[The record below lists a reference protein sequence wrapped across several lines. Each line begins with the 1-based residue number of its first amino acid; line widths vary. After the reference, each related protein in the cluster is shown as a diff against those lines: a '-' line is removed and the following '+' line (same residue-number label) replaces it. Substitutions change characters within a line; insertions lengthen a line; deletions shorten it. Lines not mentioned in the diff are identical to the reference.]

1 MPDKIRVIFLIVI
14 LGLKFAFPS
23 LEKELMPEVLS
34 QGQEEFRQPS
44 LAACER
50 SYYFLLSLQ
59 GSLQGSL
66 QSHWHFQTVLVLQT
80 SPLLSTRC
88 FSHGSSKCLKP

>member
-34 QGQEEFRQPS
+34 QGQEEFHQPS

-59 GSLQGSL
+59 GSLQSY
-66 QSHWHFQTVLVLQT
+66 WHFQTVLVLQT

-88 FSHGSSKCLKP
+88 FSHGSSKCLNP